1 MYNLPANM
9 QGYWK
14 GDFTMKKA
22 ISQSLLT
29 AILNGVSILSLFY
42 LAFSLY
48 SYRNV
53 NTELNVAYAERFNLT
68 YNANRFMNGSAY
80 LTNEVRAFAAT
91 GLQEHFDNYWNEVD
105 NLKNRDKGIAAMQE
119 IGITSAEQKMID
131 DMYAISNQLV
141 PLEDEAMKNVR
152 SGKRAT
158 ALEYVYGNEYSA
170 SIAQI
175 NALKEQF
182 LSGLDKRTAE
192 QVDSLIAETNR
203 IRMQMI
209 IALSVVGIM
218 QLCNMFLVRF
228 KVLHPVVTVE
238 KQMLEISQ
246 GNLSADFALSPDTSE
261 IGMLVG
267 SIHETKRELKKYI
280 SDINTTL
287 AQMAQGNMNL
297 TIGSD
302 YRGEFQPIQHA
313 MTEILDSFNRALYQI
328 SKTTEKVSEE
338 SAKMSSNAQSLSD
351 GATEQAAAVEELS
364 ASITEISK
372 QVNSTS
378 SDADN
383 ANKASEESMKHLFLC
398 NEKMEALRA
407 AIEEISDSSRQI
419 GGITKTIED
428 ISLQTNILALNAS
441 VEAARA
447 GEAGKGFAVV
457 AGEVQ
462 SLANKSTES
471 AKNISLLIEKSI
483 KQVQSGAS
491 LSVETM
497 NALMEVISSGE
508 QSAAMIERIASSAMQ
523 QAESLEQ
530 VTVGMNQISDVVQ
543 NNASTAEDTASSAQE
558 LRHSA
563 EALKDSVHRFH
574 LRTTL

>member
-1 MYNLPANM
+1 
-9 QGYWK
+9 
-14 GDFTMKKA
+14 MKKA

-29 AILNGVSILSLFY
+29 AVLNGISILSLFY
-42 LAFSLY
+42 LAFSLF

-53 NTELNVAYAERFNLT
+53 NTQLDNAYEERFNLT
-68 YNANRFMNGSAY
+68 YNANRFMDGSAY

-91 GLQEHFDNYWNEVD
+91 GLQEHYDNYWNEVD
-105 NLKNRDKGIAAMQE
+105 NLQNRDKGVAAMQE
-119 IGITSAEQKMID
+119 IGITSSEQKMID
-131 DMYAISNQLV
+131 DMYALSNQLV
-141 PLEDEAMKNVR
+141 PLEDEAMKNVQ
-152 SGKRAT
+152 SGKGGA
-158 ALEYVYGNEYSA
+158 ALDYVYGSAYSESVA
-170 SIAQI
+170 KI
-175 NALKEQF
+175 NALKDQF
-182 LSGLDKRTAE
+182 LSGLDNRTAA
-192 QVDSLIAETNR
+192 QVNQLAAQTNR
-203 IRMQMI
+203 IRVQMI

-228 KVLHPVVTVE
+228 KVLRPIVSIE
-238 KQMLEISQ
+238 QQMLEISH
-246 GNLSADFALSPDTSE
+246 GNLSANFDLAPDTSE

-267 SIHETKRELKKYI
+267 SIHETKSELKKYI
-280 SDINTTL
+280 SDINTML
-287 AQMAQGNMNL
+287 AQMAQGNMDLSAGN
-297 TIGSD
+297 D
-302 YRGEFQPIQHA
+302 YRGEFQPIQRA
-313 MTEILDSFNRALYQI
+313 MAQILDSFNRALSQI
-328 SKTTEKVSEE
+328 NKAAEQVSEE
-338 SAKMSSNAQSLSD
+338 SDKMSTNAQSLSD

-383 ANKASEESMKHLFLC
+383 ANKASEEAMKHLSIC
-398 NEKMEALRA
+398 SEKMEALRA

-419 GGITKTIED
+419 GGITKAIED

-483 KQVQSGAS
+483 KQVQSGTA

-497 NALMEVISSGE
+497 NALTEVISSGE

-523 QAESLEQ
+523 QAESLDQ
-530 VTVGMNQISDVVQ
+530 ITAGMNQISGVVQ
-543 NNASTAEDTASSAQE
+543 NNAATAEDTASSAQG

-563 EALKDSVHRFH
+563 EDLRASVHRFR

>member
-1 MYNLPANM
+1 
-9 QGYWK
+9 
-14 GDFTMKKA
+14 MKKA

-29 AILNGVSILSLFY
+29 AILNGISILSLVY
-42 LAFSLY
+42 LVLSLS
-48 SYRNV
+48 SYRNI
-53 NTELNVAYAERFNLT
+53 NTQLNKAYEERFNLT

-91 GLQEHFDNYWNEVD
+91 GSQEHYDNYWNEVD
-105 NLKNRDKGIAAMQE
+105 NLKNRDKGVAAMQE
-119 IGITSAEQKMID
+119 IGITSLEQKMID
-131 DMYAISNQLV
+131 DMYALSNQLV
-141 PLEDEAMKNVR
+141 PLEDEAMKNVQ
-152 SGKRAT
+152 SGKKT
-158 ALEYVYGNEYSA
+158 VALDYVYGPEYSE
-170 SIAQI
+170 SIEKI
-175 NALKEQF
+175 NTLKEQF
-182 LSGLDKRTAE
+182 LSDLDKRTAE
-192 QVDSLIAETNR
+192 QVENLITQTNS
-203 IRMQMI
+203 IRVQMI
-209 IALSVVGIM
+209 VALSIVGIM
-218 QLCNMFLVRF
+218 QLCNMILVRF
-228 KVLHPVVTVE
+228 KVLRPIMSVK
-238 KQMLEISQ
+238 KQMLEISH
-246 GNLSADFALSPDTSE
+246 GNLSSSFDLTPDTSE
-261 IGMLVG
+261 IGMLVE
-267 SIHETKRELKKYI
+267 SIHETKHELKKYI

-287 AQMAQGNMNL
+287 TQMAQGNMDL
-297 TIGSD
+297 TIGND
-302 YRGEFQPIQHA
+302 YRGEFQPIQRA
-313 MTEILDSFNRALYQI
+313 MAQILDSFNNALYQI
-328 SKTTEKVSEE
+328 HRTSAQVSEE
-338 SAKMSSNAQSLSD
+338 SGKMSSSAHSLSD

-364 ASITEISK
+364 ASIMEISK

-378 SDADN
+378 SDAEN
-383 ANKASEESMKHLFLC
+383 ANKASEESMKHLSVC

-407 AIEEISDSSRQI
+407 AIEEISNSSRQI
-419 GGITKTIED
+419 GGITKAIED

-471 AKNISLLIEKSI
+471 AKDISLLIEKSI
-483 KQVQSGAS
+483 KQVQNGAS

-563 EALKDSVHRFH
+563 EELRDSVHRFR
-574 LRTTL
+574 LRKK

>member
-1 MYNLPANM
+1 
-9 QGYWK
+9 
-14 GDFTMKKA
+14 MKKA
-22 ISQSLLT
+22 FSQSLLT
-29 AILNGVSILSLFY
+29 TILNGISILSLFF

-53 NTELNVAYAERFNLT
+53 NLQLDSAYEARFNLT

-91 GLQEHFDNYWNEVD
+91 GLQEHYDNYWNEV
-105 NLKNRDKGIAAMQE
+105 NTLKNRDKGVAAMQQ

-131 DMYAISNQLV
+131 DMYTLSNQLV
-141 PLEDEAMKNVR
+141 PLEDEAMKNVQN
-152 SGKRAT
+152 GKKEI
-158 ALEYVYGNEYSA
+158 ALDYVYGIEYND
-170 SIAQI
+170 SISKI
-175 NALKEQF
+175 NTMKEQF
-182 LSGLDKRTAE
+182 LSVLDTRTAE
-192 QVDSLIAETNR
+192 HVELLKQNINQ
-203 IRMQMI
+203 IRVQMI
-209 IALSVVGIM
+209 LALSIVGIM

-228 KVLHPVVTVE
+228 KVLRPVMIV
-238 KQMLEISQ
+238 KRQMHEISQ
-246 GNLSADFALSPDTSE
+246 GNLSASFNLIPNTSE
-261 IGMLVG
+261 IGLLVN

-280 SDINTTL
+280 SDINMTL
-287 AQMAQGNMNL
+287 TQMAQGNMDL
-297 TIGSD
+297 SIGND
-302 YRGEFQPIQHA
+302 YRGEFRPIQRA
-313 MTEILDSFNRALYQI
+313 MAQILDSFNSALYQI
-328 SKTTEKVSEE
+328 NKASEQVSEE
-338 SAKMSSNAQSLSD
+338 SGKMSSSAQTLSD
-351 GATEQAAAVEELS
+351 GAAEQAAAVQELS
-364 ASITEISK
+364 ASIVEISK
-372 QVNSTS
+372 QVSNTS

-383 ANKASEESMKHLFLC
+383 ANKASEEAMKHLSEC
-398 NEKMEALRA
+398 NEKMESLRL
-407 AIEEISDSSRQI
+407 AIEEISSSSRQI

-491 LSVETM
+491 LSVDTK
-497 NALMEVISSGE
+497 NALINVISSSE
-508 QSAAMIERIASSAMQ
+508 QSSAMIERIASSATQ

-530 VTVGMNQISDVVQ
+530 ITVGMNQISDVVQ
-543 NNASTAEDTASSAQE
+543 NNASTAEDTASSAQG

-563 EALKDSVHRFH
+563 EDLKDSVHRFR
-574 LRTTL
+574 LRNK

>member
-1 MYNLPANM
+1 
-9 QGYWK
+9 
-14 GDFTMKKA
+14 MKKS

-29 AILNGVSILSLFY
+29 AILNGISILSLFY
-42 LAFSLY
+42 LAFALF

-53 NTELNVAYAERFNLT
+53 NTQLNKAYEERIDLT

-91 GLQEHFDNYWNEVD
+91 GLQEHYDNYWNEVN
-105 NLKNRDKGIAAMQE
+105 NLQNRDKGVAAMQQ
-119 IGITSAEQKMID
+119 IGITSSEQKMID
-131 DMYAISNQLV
+131 DMYALSNELV
-141 PLEDEAMKNVR
+141 PLEAEAMKNVQT
-152 SGKRAT
+152 GK
-158 ALEYVYGNEYSA
+158 LEASLDYVYGEAYSD
-170 SIAQI
+170 SIAKI
-175 NALKEQF
+175 NTLKEQF
-182 LSGLDKRTAE
+182 LSDLDKRTAA
-192 QVDSLIAETNR
+192 QVNALTAQTNR
-203 IRMQMI
+203 IRIQMI

-218 QLCNMFLVRF
+218 QLGNMFLVRF
-228 KVLHPVVTVE
+228 KVLRPIVSIE
-238 KQMLEISQ
+238 KQMLEISH
-246 GNLSADFALSPDTSE
+246 GNLSADFALTSDTSE
-261 IGMLVG
+261 IGMLVH
-267 SIHETKRELKKYI
+267 SIHETRRELKKYI

-287 AQMAQGNMNL
+287 TQMAQGNMDL
-297 TIGSD
+297 SIGND
-302 YRGEFQPIQHA
+302 YRGEFQPIQRA
-313 MTEILDSFNRALYQI
+313 MAQILDSFNRALSQI
-328 SKTTEKVSEE
+328 NKAAEQVSEE
-338 SAKMSSNAQSLSD
+338 SGKMSTNAQSLSD

-383 ANKASEESMKHLFLC
+383 ANKASEEAMKHLSIC

-419 GGITKTIED
+419 GGITKAIED

-471 AKNISLLIEKSI
+471 AKNISVLIEKSI
-483 KQVQSGAS
+483 KQVQSGAA

-523 QAESLEQ
+523 QAESLDQ

-543 NNASTAEDTASSAQE
+543 NNAATAEDTASSAQG

-563 EALKDSVHRFH
+563 EDLRASVHRFR

>member
-1 MYNLPANM
+1 
-9 QGYWK
+9 
-14 GDFTMKKA
+14 MKKS

-29 AILNGVSILSLFY
+29 AILNGISILSLFY
-42 LAFSLY
+42 LAFALF

-53 NTELNVAYAERFNLT
+53 NTQLDNAYEERFNLT

-91 GLQEHFDNYWNEVD
+91 GLQEHYDNYWNEVN
-105 NLKNRDKGIAAMQE
+105 NLQNRDKGVAAMQE
-119 IGITSAEQKMID
+119 IGITSSEQKMID
-131 DMYAISNQLV
+131 DMYALSNELV
-141 PLEDEAMKNVR
+141 PLEDEAMKNVQ
-152 SGKRAT
+152 RAKGGE
-158 ALEYVYGNEYSA
+158 ALNYVYGSAYSE
-170 SIAQI
+170 SIAKI

-182 LSGLDKRTAE
+182 LTGLDNRTAA
-192 QVDSLIAETNR
+192 QVNKLIAQTNR
-203 IRMQMI
+203 IRIQMI

-228 KVLHPVVTVE
+228 KVLRPIVSIE
-238 KQMLEISQ
+238 KQMLEISH
-246 GNLSADFALSPDTSE
+246 GNLSADFALTSDTSE
-261 IGMLVG
+261 IGMLVH
-267 SIHETKRELKKYI
+267 SIHETRRELKKYI

-287 AQMAQGNMNL
+287 TQMAQGNMDL
-297 TIGSD
+297 SIGND
-302 YRGEFQPIQHA
+302 YRGEFQPIQRA
-313 MTEILDSFNRALYQI
+313 MAQILDSFNRALSQI
-328 SKTTEKVSEE
+328 NKAAEQVSEE
-338 SAKMSSNAQSLSD
+338 SGKMSTNAQSLSD

-383 ANKASEESMKHLFLC
+383 ANKASEEAMKHLSIC

-419 GGITKTIED
+419 GGITKAIED

-471 AKNISLLIEKSI
+471 AKNISVLIEKSI
-483 KQVQSGAS
+483 KQVQSGAA

-523 QAESLEQ
+523 QAESLDQ

-543 NNASTAEDTASSAQE
+543 NNAATAEDTASSAQG

-563 EALKDSVHRFH
+563 EDLRASVHRFR

>member
-1 MYNLPANM
+1 
-9 QGYWK
+9 
-14 GDFTMKKA
+14 MKKA

-29 AILNGVSILSLFY
+29 AILNGISILSLIY
-42 LAFSLY
+42 LVLSL
-48 SYRNV
+48 STYRNV
-53 NTELNVAYAERFNLT
+53 NTQLDKAYEERFNLT
-68 YNANRFMNGSAY
+68 YNANRFMDGSAY

-91 GLQEHFDNYWNEVD
+91 GLQEHYDNYWNEVN
-105 NLKNRDKGIAAMQE
+105 NLQNRDKGVAAMQE

-131 DMYAISNQLV
+131 DMYALSNQLV
-141 PLEDEAMKNVR
+141 PLEDEAMKNVQ
-152 SGKRAT
+152 GGMGT
-158 ALEYVYGNEYSA
+158 AALDYVYGAEYTE
-170 SIAQI
+170 SITKINSLKQQFL
-175 NALKEQF
+175 NAL
-182 LSGLDKRTAE
+182 DTRTAE
-192 QVDSLIAETNR
+192 QVKNLIDRTNY
-203 IRMQMI
+203 IRVQMI
-209 IALSVVGIM
+209 VALSIVGIM
-218 QLCNMFLVRF
+218 QLCNMILVRF
-228 KVLHPVVTVE
+228 KVLRPVMAVK
-238 KQMLEISQ
+238 KQMLEISH
-246 GNLSADFALSPDTSE
+246 GNLSASFNLTPDTSE
-261 IGMLVG
+261 IGMLVD

-287 AQMAQGNMNL
+287 TQMAQGNMDL
-297 TIGSD
+297 TIGND
-302 YRGEFQPIQHA
+302 YRGEFQPIQRA
-313 MTEILDSFNRALYQI
+313 MAQILDSFNSALYQI
-328 SKTTEKVSEE
+328 HRASTQVSEE
-338 SAKMSSNAQSLSD
+338 SGRMSSSAQSLSD

-383 ANKASEESMKHLFLC
+383 ANKASEESMKHLSVC
-398 NEKMEALRA
+398 NEKMEALRT

-419 GGITKTIED
+419 GGITKAIED

-483 KQVQSGAS
+483 KQVQNGAS

-497 NALMEVISSGE
+497 NALMAVISSGE

-543 NNASTAEDTASSAQE
+543 NNASTAEDTASSAQG
-558 LRHSA
+558 LRHNA
-563 EALKDSVHRFH
+563 EDLRESVHRFR
-574 LRTTL
+574 LRATP